1 MSGPIHIPLILSWS
15 LQAADSL
22 MAFKCLTRNHMILI
36 GLVLSSREEEERRA
50 LISWVAAT
58 GAHCVAD
65 LWNTQNSN
73 PGQSSSIASIATH
86 LFAEGSKRKK
96 QEILEEAFEETVGT
110 RCLCMTKVTRK
121 KPKPSQLGSHYN
133 VTSQTH

>member
-1 MSGPIHIPLILSWS
+1 
-15 LQAADSL
+15 

-50 LISWVAAT
+50 LISWAAAT
-58 GAHCVAD
+58 GAHCVVD
-65 LWNTQNSN
+65 LWNTQKSVL
-73 PGQSSSIASIATH
+73 SSLIASIATH

-96 QEILEEAFEETVGT
+96 QEILKEAFEETVST
-110 RCLCMTKVTRK
+110 RCLCVTKVTRK
-121 KPKPSQLGSHYN
+121 KPKPSQSESHYN